1 MFCCQKNCILI
12 SSSILTTNWHS
23 YTNPKLLIFL
33 HTNYQMNINIFLRKT
48 NTIIL
53 RRYTQHPANLYCFLL
68 NIIIPCIAST
78 VYIPKSI
85 SAISSKITLS
95 SFEHSFLYR
104 MNYAELMLL
113 LYVSCKQTLL
123 KYETFHFA
131 IVLN

>member
-1 MFCCQKNCILI
+1 MFCCRKDCILI
-12 SSSILTTNWHS
+12 SSSILTTNCHS

-33 HTNYQMNINIFLRKT
+33 HTNYQMNINIFLGKN

-68 NIIIPCIAST
+68 NIIH
-78 VYIPKSI
+78 YFPKSV

-95 SFEHSFLYR
+95 SFERSFLYR

-123 KYETFHFA
+123 KYETFHFVM
-131 IVLN
+131 VLN